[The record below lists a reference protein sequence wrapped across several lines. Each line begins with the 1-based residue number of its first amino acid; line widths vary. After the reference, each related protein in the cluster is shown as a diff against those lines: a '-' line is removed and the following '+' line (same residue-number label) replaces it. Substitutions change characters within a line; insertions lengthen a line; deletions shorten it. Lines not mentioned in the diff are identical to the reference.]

1 MEEMKPV
8 HEIIEEVQ
16 AEIQLTSGKGRKM
29 KDKIRESQKVKVTL
43 KESL

>member
-1 MEEMKPV
+1 MILASPTVLVK
-8 HEIIEEVQ
+8 
-16 AEIQLTSGKGRKM
+16 IQRTNGKGRKM